1 LNGRNPLFL
10 AQLKAGVRR
19 GSSMAGFSF
28 GLDSGGF
35 AINGSRGQDNLITF
49 DGAPA
54 IRTRSNG
61 TSIGTADVETIQE
74 IQVLTANYN
83 AEYGRSAGGQIRMVT
98 KSGTRD
104 FHGSFYEYFRNDK
117 LDANTWA
124 RNRAGQPRETR
135 RFNQFGYVL
144 SGPVFIPRVFNQDRN
159 KLFFLWGQEWVP
171 YRQQVTATQVVPSLP
186 DAPGKLQ

>member
-1 LNGRNPLFL
+1 LL
-10 AQLKAGVRR
+10 
-19 GSSMAGFSF
+19 SSRLVSAADLRWPASA
-28 GLDSGGF
+28 SVWTQAGF

-54 IRTRSNG
+54 IRTRANG
-61 TSIGTADVETIQE
+61 TSIGAADVETIQE

-144 SGPVFIPRVFNQDRN
+144 SGPVYIPRVFNQGSQQAVLPLGPGVGSVSATGD
-159 KLFFLWGQEWVP
+159 GYSSGTVP
-171 YRQQVTATQVVPSLP
+171 P
-186 DAPGKLQ
+186 DAAG